1 MEIRRTETN
10 SVNSINLDN
19 NINAEII
26 HTSRPMPFDSTT
38 TTINSYE
45 VFMNEADSC
54 DKYRLL
60 LKINP
65 FCTNILFNS
74 CTEIVKNEGG
84 GNNDGIETVLD
95 NSISA
100 YTPDCPNAYGK
111 YSNISRVDMI
121 SNTEYSREEI
131 GYTYHPGYDI
141 FDNHILRNRSYN
153 IVNYILS
160 GDRERNHFN
169 TISDYSRYNDGS
181 PVFITPR
188 RFTASNSNPFTAD
201 VRIKKHLYKV
211 DDLYSFFELDSV
223 NENLREENGWYG
235 FKNTTVIESVVP
247 QLVDVNERPMDV
259 NRVINSRGN
268 CDFIDMYPDRTLFS
282 FNPKYNPYRRREENN
297 WDVILTYPYRNTYNH
312 NIVSNYRDENGEIVD
327 PEYRV
332 NGLLVASCQ
341 NVMDGNGSNVTLFR
355 TFSKHGLN
363 SRDSVM
369 FSYLDPEN
377 NNSSDSVYQTLPN
390 TYWVTRVGD
399 INNNNKE
406 NFFYLS
412 DYNFLNDLFS
422 GRILETFYHPLG
434 SVYTEDVDYEH
445 TYGSEPNT
453 IPSDNGGVILIYSY
467 EVGGGGGVE
476 LSEVPTNADE
486 NSVEN
491 ITVDGVNY
499 ILTSTYYEVGDGENP
514 PSVILSNILSRM
526 KFRVSRVYKGKKSDY
541 YIRIFRKLPNWKYS
555 REQLTEYVSENR
567 NLMYEFTLRNA
578 CNEDGHNI
586 LFNHSVTPM
595 AFSNTI
601 YNDAVTQYL
610 FTDSIQ
616 AEHIKDNR
624 GRPLSSFYITVL
636 KSNRGYREW
645 YGLGTSRNIGSDNV
659 EYSHCFGKLLSGF
672 NYLALS
678 RDSRL
683 WPERNY
689 LSDIGILTDKNIM
702 DESLYGIPTSANEWV
717 GLPDDIGISN
727 DEFVGDICE
736 WNDYECIERVL
747 EKVCYRFNTVQREY
761 GSELLDDFNFTDHE
775 LTSDDYD
782 MGGNGQNWGGFNVTT
797 YDRYSPNFQ
806 NMLTKPEGYFYNPHY
821 EVVIKKFSNT
831 ISQGSHE
838 LLSIKKATPTQ
849 ADGIFIRLETY
860 GKHKLTSEDSVYLC
874 DDVSHLWY
882 LNDVV
887 YIDSPNSFV
896 INIIPRDIEQVEEKP
911 YVDWITTCENI
922 NGGLWKVRVR
932 NKSIPRYASNISVN
946 TFLWRDILSSVG
958 SDSLGYPFAN
968 GYNYIEQTINFFLKR
983 QDPYGYNGLY
993 YVQAPADSDREY
1005 LANSMFPD
1013 VEGTKPILE
1022 TISYDNYIIPDGLC

>member
-1 MEIRRTETN
+1 MEIRRTGTN

-45 VFMNEADSC
+45 VFMNESDSC
-54 DKYRLL
+54 GKYRLL
-60 LKINP
+60 LKVNP

-74 CTEIVKNEGG
+74 CTEIVMNEGG
-84 GNNDGIETVLD
+84 SDEDGVQTILD
-95 NSISA
+95 NGSRA
-100 YTPDCPNAYGK
+100 YTPDCSDAYGK
-111 YSNISRVDMI
+111 NTHISRVDMVN
-121 SNTEYSREEI
+121 NTEYSREEI

-141 FDNHILRNRSYN
+141 FDNHILRNKSYN
-153 IVNYILS
+153 TVNYIFNDS
-160 GDRERNHFN
+160 EDRDLFN
-169 TISDYSRYNDGS
+169 TISDYSRLNTGEIIK
-181 PVFITPR
+181 ITPR
-188 RFTASNSNPFTAD
+188 RLLTSSSNPFNTQQ
-201 VRIKKHLYKV
+201 VNKHLYKV
-211 DDLYSFFELDSV
+211 NDLYSFFELESV

-235 FKNTTVIESVVP
+235 FKNTNVIESVEVGN
-247 QLVDVNERPMDV
+247 DKPMDI

-282 FNPKYNPYRRREENN
+282 FIPKYNPYRRREEYN

-312 NIVSNYRDENGEIVD
+312 NIVSNYRDENGSIVD

-341 NVMDGNGSNVTLFR
+341 NVMGGNGSNVTLFR

-363 SRDSVM
+363 DRDSVM
-369 FSYLDPEN
+369 FSYLDPES

-390 TYWVTRVGD
+390 TYWVTRTGD
-399 INNNNKE
+399 INQNNKE

-422 GRILETFYHPLG
+422 GRILETFYHSLG
-434 SVYTEDVDYEH
+434 SVYTEEVDYEH
-445 TYGSEPNT
+445 TYGSAPNT
-453 IPSDNGGVILIYSY
+453 IPNDDGGVILVYSY
-467 EVGGGGGVE
+467 EVGGVGGTE
-476 LSEVPTNADE
+476 LPEVPVNADA
-486 NSVEN
+486 NSPS
-491 ITVDGVNY
+491 ITVNGVNY
-499 ILTSTYYEVGDGENP
+499 MVVRTYYEVGDELNP
-514 PSVILSNILSRM
+514 PSVILRNKLSQM

-555 REQLTEYVSENR
+555 REQLSDYISEHT
-567 NLMYEFTLRNA
+567 NLMNEFTVRNA
-578 CNEDGHNI
+578 CSGEGVNRHNI

-616 AEHIKDNR
+616 TEHLKDNR
-624 GRPLSSFYITVL
+624 GRPLSSFYVTVL

-645 YGLGTSRNIGSDNV
+645 YGLGTGRNISSDNI

-672 NYLALS
+672 NYLSLS
-678 RDSRL
+678 GDSRL
-683 WPERNY
+683 WAERNY
-689 LSDIGILTDKNIM
+689 LSDVGILTDKNIM
-702 DESLYGIPTSANEWV
+702 GESLYGIPISANEWV
-717 GLPDDIGISN
+717 DLPTEITLDN

-761 GSELLDDFNFTDHE
+761 GSELLGDFNFTDHE

-782 MGGNGQNWGGFNVTT
+782 MSGNGENWGGFNVTVYDNT
-797 YDRYSPNFQ
+797 YFQ

-821 EVVIKKFSNT
+821 EIPIKKFSTT
-831 ISQGSHE
+831 INQGSHE
-838 LLSIKKATPTQ
+838 LLSIKKATPIQ

-874 DDVSHLWY
+874 NDASHLWY

-896 INIIPRDIEQVEEKP
+896 INVIPRNIEQAEGKP
-911 YVDWITTCENI
+911 YVDWITTCNNI
-922 NGGLWKVRVR
+922 NDGIWKVRVR
-932 NKSIPRYASNISVN
+932 NKSIPLYASNVGIN
-946 TFLWRDILSSVG
+946 MFLWRDVLLNTG
-958 SDSLGYPFAN
+958 SDSFDYPFAN
-968 GYNYIEQTINFFLKR
+968 GHNYIEHIINFFLKR

-993 YVQAPADSDREY
+993 NVSAYDSNYPA
-1005 LANSMFPD
+1005 NGMFPD
-1013 VEGTKPILE
+1013 VEGTKPIQE
-1022 TISYDNYIIPDGLC
+1022 TMEVDNYIIPVDLC

>member
-10 SVNSINLDN
+10 SVNSINLAN

-45 VFMNEADSC
+45 VFMNESDSC

-74 CTEIVKNEGG
+74 CTEIVMNEGG
-84 GNNDGIETVLD
+84 NNEDGVQTVLD
-95 NSISA
+95 SN
-100 YTPDCPNAYGK
+100 TVTCENAYGK
-111 YSNISRVDMI
+111 RSGINRADMVN
-121 SNTEYSREEI
+121 NTEYSREAI

-141 FDNHILRNRSYN
+141 FDNHILRNKSYN
-153 IVNYILS
+153 IVNYIRSDDANRDL
-160 GDRERNHFN
+160 FN
-169 TISDYSRYNDGS
+169 TISDYSRLNNGDIIK
-181 PVFITPR
+181 ITPR
-188 RFTASNSNPFTAD
+188 RLMPTSSDPFNT
-201 VRIKKHLYKV
+201 RQINKHLYKV
-211 DDLYSFFELDSV
+211 GDLYSFFELDSV
-223 NENLREENGWYG
+223 NENLREQNGWYG
-235 FKNTTVIESVVP
+235 FKNTNVIESVEAT
-247 QLVDVNERPMDV
+247 NETPMDI
-259 NRVINSRGN
+259 NRVINSRDN

-282 FNPKYNPYRRREENN
+282 FIPKFNNYRRREENN

-312 NIVSNYRDENGEIVD
+312 NIVSNYRDEDGNIVA

-341 NVMDGNGSNVTLFR
+341 NVMGGNGSNVTLFR

-363 SRDSVM
+363 DRDSVM
-369 FSYLDPEN
+369 FSYLDPDN
-377 NNSSDSVYQTLPN
+377 NNSSDPVYQTLPN
-390 TYWVTRVGD
+390 TYWVTRIGD
-399 INNNNKE
+399 INQNNEE

-422 GRILETFYHPLG
+422 GRILETFYHSLG
-434 SVYTEDVDYEH
+434 SVYTEEVDEEH
-445 TYGSEPNT
+445 TYGSAPNT
-453 IPSDNGGVILIYSY
+453 IPSDDGGVIMVYSY
-467 EVGGGGGVE
+467 EVGGTGGTE
-476 LSEVPTNADE
+476 LPEIPVNVDE
-486 NSVEN
+486 RSLP
-491 ITVDGVNY
+491 ITVDGVHY
-499 ILTSTYYEVGDGENP
+499 MAVRTYYEVGDGENP
-514 PSVILSNILSRM
+514 PSVILRNILSRM

-555 REQLTEYVSENR
+555 REQLTEYISEHTS
-567 NLMYEFTLRNA
+567 LMDEFTLRNA
-578 CNEDGHNI
+578 CSGEGINRHNI

-616 AEHIKDNR
+616 TEHIKDNR
-624 GRPLSSFYITVL
+624 GRPLSSFYVTVL
-636 KSNRGYREW
+636 KSNRGFREW
-645 YGLGTSRNIGSDNV
+645 YGLGTGRNIGSDNV

-678 RDSRL
+678 GDSRL

-689 LSDIGILTDKNIM
+689 LSDIGILTDKNIL
-702 DESLYGIPTSANEWV
+702 DESFYGIPTSANEWV
-717 GLPDDIGISN
+717 DLPTEITLDN

-736 WNDYECIERVL
+736 WNDYDCVERVL

-761 GSELLDDFNFTDHE
+761 GCELLEDFNFTDHE

-782 MGGNGQNWGGFNVTT
+782 MSGSQNWGGFNVTV
-797 YDRYSPNFQ
+797 YDRLSPNFQ

-821 EVVIKKFSNT
+821 EIPIKKFSNT
-831 ISQGSHE
+831 INQDSHE

-860 GKHKLTSEDSVYLC
+860 GKHNLTLEDSVYLC
-874 DDVSHLWY
+874 NDDSHLWY

-887 YIDSPNSFV
+887 YIDTPNSFV
-896 INIIPRDIEQVEEKP
+896 INIIPRDIEEVEGKP
-911 YVDWITTCENI
+911 YVDWITTCNNI
-922 NGGLWKVRVR
+922 NNGSWKVRVR
-932 NKSIPRYASNISVN
+932 NKTIPLYASNVGIN
-946 TFLWRDILSSVG
+946 TFLWRDILLNTG
-958 SDSLGYPFAN
+958 SDSFDYPFAN
-968 GYNYIEQTINFFLKR
+968 GYNYIEHTINFFLKR

-993 YVQAPADSDREY
+993 NVIDPLYRYPAND
-1005 LANSMFPD
+1005 MFPD
-1013 VEGTKPILE
+1013 VEGAKPIQE
-1022 TISYDNYIIPDGLC
+1022 TIESDNYIIPDGLC